1 MSSSVTQLLEYQK
14 TIQNNLIQLASL
26 ERTINERIV
35 AQGGSSTMAVYL
47 KEIKDS
53 KEKLFLSLKNI
64 YVVTQDITEG
74 SVNDY
79 KNILAVKTCVQKS
92 NC

>member
-1 MSSSVTQLLEYQK
+1 MSSPVNQLLEYQK

-47 KEIKDS
+47 TEIKES

-64 YVVTQDITEG
+64 YG
-74 SVNDY
+74 
-79 KNILAVKTCVQKS
+79 
-92 NC
+92 